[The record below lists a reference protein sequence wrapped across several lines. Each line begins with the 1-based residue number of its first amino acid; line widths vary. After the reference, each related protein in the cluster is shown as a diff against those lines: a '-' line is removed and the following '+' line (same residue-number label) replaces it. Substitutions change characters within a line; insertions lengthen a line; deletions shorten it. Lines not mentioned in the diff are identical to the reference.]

1 MPENGYVNS
10 EVENGIRTIT
20 FFHPKSNSL
29 PGNLLRKLAEEIE
42 EAGRD
47 SETNVVILKSDGDR
61 AFCAGA
67 SFDELAS
74 IEDFETGVR
83 FFSGFAEIINATRKC
98 PKFILGRIHGK
109 AVGGGVGL
117 VAACDY
123 AMAAEKSSVR
133 LSEISL
139 GIGPFVIAP
148 AIERKIG
155 TARFAAM
162 TIDHEWRSS
171 EWCLKTGL
179 YQAVFPSVEELDKA
193 INSLSEKLAKTSPD
207 AMAELKKMFWRGT
220 EDWDELLI
228 KNAEISG
235 RLVLSDYSKN
245 FINEFKSK

>member
-1 MPENGYVNS
+1 MIDEGYVKT
-10 EVENGIRTIT
+10 ELENGIRTIT

-29 PGNLLRKLAEEIE
+29 PGNLLRKLAFEIE
-42 EAGRD
+42 KAGED
-47 SETNVVILKSDGDR
+47 SETKVVILKSDGER

-74 IEDFETGVR
+74 IEDFETGVH
-83 FFSGFAEIINATRKC
+83 FFSGFAEVINAARKC

-117 VAACDY
+117 VSACDY
-123 AMAAEKSSVR
+123 ALAVEKASVR

-162 TIDHEWRSS
+162 TIDHEWRNAQ
-171 EWCLKTGL
+171 WCLKTGL
-179 YQAVFPSVEELDKA
+179 YQAVFSTLQELDDAATKLA
-193 INSLSEKLAKTSPD
+193 KKLAKTSPN

-220 EDWDELLI
+220 DEWDDLLI

-235 RLVLSDYSKN
+235 RLVLSDYAKN
-245 FINEFKSK
+245 FIAEFKAK

>member
-1 MPENGYVNS
+1 MKHEQLKKVVKEMKNRNTEALTDEEIKELKKETEGAVRLS
-10 EVENGIRTIT
+10 EEARLSEIVREYEDLLKDKTDVVE
-20 FFHPKSNSL
+20 
-29 PGNLLRKLAEEIE
+29 LRNLAEEIE
-42 EAGRD
+42 TAGKD
-47 SETNVVILKSDGDR
+47 TATKIIILKSDGER

-83 FFSGFAEIINATRKC
+83 FFSGFAEVINAARKC
-98 PKFILGRIHGK
+98 PKLILGRIHGK

-123 AMAAEKSSVR
+123 ALATEKSSVR

-155 TARFAAM
+155 TARFTAM
-162 TIDHEWRSS
+162 TIDHEWRSA

-179 YQAVFPSVEELDKA
+179 YQAVLANVEKFWKNFSHSWLCSFRR
-193 INSLSEKLAKTSPD
+193 NFLLSEKSGT
-207 AMAELKKMFWRGT
+207 KK
-220 EDWDELLI
+220 
-228 KNAEISG
+228 N
-235 RLVLSDYSKN
+235 
-245 FINEFKSK
+245 

>member
-1 MPENGYVNS
+1 MINEGYVKTKLA
-10 EVENGIRTIT
+10 NGVRTIT

-29 PGNLLRKLAEEIE
+29 PGNLLRNLAEEIE
-42 EAGRD
+42 TAGKD
-47 SETNVVILKSDGDR
+47 TATKIIILKSDGER

-83 FFSGFAEIINATRKC
+83 FFSGFAEVINAARKC

-123 AMAAEKSSVR
+123 ALATEKSSVR

-155 TARFAAM
+155 TARFTAM
-162 TIDHEWRSS
+162 TIDHEWRSA

-179 YQAVFPSVEELDKA
+179 YQAVLANV
-193 INSLSEKLAKTSPD
+193 EKLDSAVTDLANKLVATSPD

-220 EDWDELLI
+220 DDWDELLI

-235 RLVLSDYSKN
+235 RLVLSEHSKK
-245 FINEFKSK
+245 FISDFKSK